1 MTRESLP
8 EVVGVV
14 REALPNTTFRVILP
28 DGREILAHVS
38 GRMRLHF
45 VKILLGDKVR
55 LQLSPYDESK
65 GRIVYREG

>member
-1 MTRESLP
+1 MTKENLP

-14 REALPNTTFRVILP
+14 REALPNTMFRVLLP

-55 LQLSPYDESK
+55 VQLSPYDESK

>member
-1 MTRESLP
+1 MTKEKLP
-8 EVVGVV
+8 EVIGVV
-14 REALPNTTFRVILP
+14 KEALPNTTFRILLP
-28 DGREILAHVS
+28 DGREVLAHVS

>member
-1 MTRESLP
+1 MVRENLP
-8 EVVGVV
+8 EVVGIVK
-14 REALPNTTFRVILP
+14 EALPNTTFRVLLP
-28 DGREILAHVS
+28 DGREILAHVA

-55 LQLSPYDESK
+55 VQLSPYDESK